1 MPEIREAL
9 TFDDIL
15 LVPNESDVLP
25 AEVDTSAALTRS
37 IRLTVP
43 IVSAAMDRVTEGRMA
58 VWMARLG
65 GIGIVHRN
73 MTPERQAEEVDK
85 VKRSESGM
93 ITRPITVG
101 PEESVGEVRRTMAK
115 YHISGV
121 PITESGGRLLGIITN
136 RDLRFQT
143 DDEQSVGEVMTKE
156 NLVTVPVG
164 TDIATAQRVLHEH
177 RIEKLLVV
185 DDDFHLRGLITIK
198 DIDKAIEFPQASKDD
213 HGRLIVGASVGVSPD
228 TPKRLELLAGHDV
241 DVIVVDSAHGHSKR
255 IIEQVR
261 RIKREYPHLQ
271 VIAGN
276 VATADATKA
285 LIDAGA
291 DAVKV
296 GIGPGSICTTRVVAG
311 VGVPQ
316 ITAVMDCCEVAH
328 AAGVPVISDG
338 GIRYSGDIVKALAA
352 GADTVMLGNLLA
364 GLEESPGDVI
374 YYQGRQFKEY
384 RGMGSM
390 EAMRE
395 GGRDRYFQEGDKEPA
410 KLVPEGITGRVPYR
424 GRLRDYLYQ
433 LMGGV
438 RAGMGYC
445 GASTLEELRA
455 KARFVRV
462 SGAGMRE
469 SHPHDV
475 VITREAPNYMLE
487 ASPGD

>member
-25 AEVDTSAALTRS
+25 AEVDTSAALTRN

-115 YHISGV
+115 FHISGV

-198 DIDKAIEFPQASKDD
+198 DIDKAIEFPQASKDT
-213 HGRLIVGASVGVSPD
+213 HGRLVVGASVGVSPD

-241 DVIVVDSAHGHSKR
+241 DVIVVDSAHGHSRR

-261 RIKREYPHLQ
+261 RIKREYPHLE

-316 ITAVMDCCEVAH
+316 ITAVMDCCEA
-328 AAGVPVISDG
+328 AREAGVPVISDG

-395 GGRDRYFQEGDKEPA
+395 GGRDRYFQEGDSEPA

-445 GASTLEELRA
+445 GAATLDELRA

-475 VITREAPNYMLE
+475 AITREAPNYLTE
-487 ASPGD
+487 ASMGD